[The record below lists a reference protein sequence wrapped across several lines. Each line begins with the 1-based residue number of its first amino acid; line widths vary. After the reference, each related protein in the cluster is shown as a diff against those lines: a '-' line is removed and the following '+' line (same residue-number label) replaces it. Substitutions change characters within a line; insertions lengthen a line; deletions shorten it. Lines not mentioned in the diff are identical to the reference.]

1 VMRRWL
7 VVTAIVTLAAA
18 LSSGGEPYFNALIG
32 AFRPSDFASNIAAAR
47 ELAAGRNP
55 YEADFAALQ
64 AAVLGVPVSEGRPY
78 FPHPPLAA
86 LLLRPWA
93 PLSFRAAALAW
104 FSISL
109 GLLFMLAVVLSEV
122 VLPGGIERTSRSG
135 PSGSIVVAIFAG
147 LLVWPPTL
155 YNLEKGQWSI
165 LLALLVALA
174 WRSLARGRR
183 DAAGALAG
191 LATALKIFP
200 ALLAAYFLLRDRR
213 AFVSFAVTSSTLFL
227 LPTALMGPST
237 LTGFLRHSKAN
248 LPYWE
253 TWLGVTYSIDGAA
266 ARLLIGG
273 PWARPIVHA
282 PVLAR
287 GLVGA
292 ISLLLVATAAWV
304 AGRGQASEAREGA
317 RFAAFTTLLVLL
329 NPLAMGHS
337 GVLLALPIALV
348 GRALVGE
355 PRLWPRAAWAAGVVL
370 VSIPK
375 ETVFRL
381 APIPVSPARGLAV
394 VALGCWGALLLFGAA
409 VGVALRRMPGMDDD
423 PGR

>member
-1 VMRRWL
+1 MRRWL
-7 VVTAIVTLAAA
+7 VVTALVTLAAA
-18 LSSGGEPYFNALIG
+18 LSSGGEPHFNALSG

-47 ELAAGRNP
+47 ALAAGTNP
-55 YEADFAALQ
+55 YEADFAALH
-64 AAVLGVPVSEGRPY
+64 AAVLDIPVSEGRPY
-78 FPHPPLAA
+78 FPHPPLGT

-93 PLSFRAAALAW
+93 PLSFRAAALGW

-109 GLLFMLAVVLSEV
+109 GLLFILAVVLAEV
-122 VLPGGIERTSRSG
+122 AAGAGNARASRGG
-135 PSGSIVVAIFAG
+135 PSGSIVAAIFVG

-174 WRSLARGRR
+174 WRSLARGRPG
-183 DAAGALAG
+183 AAGTLAG

-200 ALLAAYFLLRDRR
+200 VLLAPYFLLRGRR
-213 AFVSFAVTSSTLFL
+213 AFAWFAVTSSALFL
-227 LPTALMGPST
+227 LPAAVIGPTAV
-237 LTGFLRHSKAN
+237 TGFLRHSEAN

-282 PVLAR
+282 PALAR

-292 ISLLLVATAAWV
+292 VGLLLVAAAAWV
-304 AGRGQASEAREGA
+304 AGRDQVSEEREGA
-317 RFAAFTTLLVLL
+317 RFAVFTTLLVLL
-329 NPLAMGHS
+329 NPLAMGHN

-355 PRLWPRAAWAAGVVL
+355 LRFWPKAAWAAGGVL

-394 VALGCWGALLLFGAA
+394 VALGCWGALLLFAAA
-409 VGVALRRMPGMDDD
+409 VGVALRPTSEMDDD
-423 PGR
+423 ARS